1 MEVNPEQQLSSD
13 KDNNDREERPEA
25 AEAESRW
32 EANSTTACRQT
43 KNRRWDT
50 SVTDVDRRVRLNLN

>member
-1 MEVNPEQQLSSD
+1 MVVNPEQQLSSG
-13 KDNNDREERPEA
+13 KDNNGREVRLEEV
-25 AEAESRW
+25 EAENRW

-50 SVTDVDRRVRLNLN
+50 FVTDVDRRVRFKFS